1 VRFAISSQ
9 PDIFALECASPG
21 FMVTIAEIEE
31 LLEQTGI
38 GLASV
43 FEIYPDMV
51 FLVDRDERVIYL
63 NRVAAQALG
72 RMPEEVVGRCQ
83 SELFRGDLGARHSAA
98 IQSVFRSGESVVTE
112 NQDNLNLRPVWID
125 TRLVPFRDPS
135 GTIVAVVGIVRNVSA
150 QREAQEAVALREAYL
165 RSMLDNFPYLVW
177 FKDIAGKFLVVNQA
191 FASAFDKK
199 DPSEVVGLDDFAIG
213 PHKLALHYVSDD
225 QEVMRTG
232 HKKLV
237 EEEICVNGQSRWF
250 ETYKSPVLNTSGEL
264 LGTTGFARDITDRR
278 QLQEGQR
285 RSREQLRA
293 LAAHVESVREQE
305 RVRIARE
312 IHDELGQSLTCMGMD
327 LAFLDKHI
335 DPQDKEATARVAA
348 LVELVKDTIRCVR
361 RISSELRPSIL
372 DDLGLGAAIE
382 WLAHDFET
390 RTHITCKV
398 EVPEDLSLPF
408 DRATPLFRI
417 CQEALTNV
425 TRHASA
431 THVDIRLTCSDA
443 TIDLAIH
450 DNGRGITDEEIQ
462 RHGSLG
468 LLGMKERVSILGGS
482 LEVVGRPGEGT
493 TLAVQIP
500 MNEAPRLRP

>member
-1 VRFAISSQ
+1 
-9 PDIFALECASPG
+9 
-21 FMVTIAEIEE
+21 MVTIAEIEE
-31 LLEQTGI
+31 LLRQTGL

-51 FLVDRDERVIYL
+51 FVVDRDERVIYV
-63 NRVAAQALG
+63 NRVAAEALG
-72 RMPEEVVGRCQ
+72 RKPEEIVGRGQ
-83 SELFRGDLGARHSAA
+83 AEFFRDGLGARHSMA
-98 IQSVFRSGESVVTE
+98 IQHVFDSGEPVVTE
-112 NQDNLNLRPVWID
+112 NQQDLHLRPVWID
-125 TRLVPFRDPS
+125 TRLVPFRDPA
-135 GTIVAVVGIVRNVSA
+135 GAIVAVVGIVRNVSER
-150 QREAQEAVALREAYL
+150 REAQEAVALREAYL
-165 RSMLDNFPYLVW
+165 RSMLDNFPYPVW
-177 FKDIAGKFLVVNQA
+177 FKDTAGKLRVVNQT
-191 FASAFDKK
+191 FASAFDKAQ
-199 DPSEVVGLDDFAIG
+199 PSDLIGLDDFAIA
-213 PHKLALHYVSDD
+213 PHELALHYVSDD
-225 QEVMRTG
+225 QEVMRTRQ
-232 HKKLV
+232 KKLV
-237 EEEICVNGQSRWF
+237 EEEIRVNGKSRWF
-250 ETYKSPVLNTSGEL
+250 ETYKSPVLDADGAL
-264 LGTTGFARDITDRR
+264 LGTTGFARDITERR
-278 QLQEGQR
+278 QLQEDQR

-335 DPQDKEATARVAA
+335 DPEDREVAARVAA

-431 THVDIRLTCSDA
+431 TQVDIQLTCTD
-443 TIDLAIH
+443 TRINLAIH

-468 LLGMKERVSILGGS
+468 LLGMKERVSILGGT
-482 LEVVGRPGEGT
+482 LDVVGKPGEGT

-500 MNEAPRLRP
+500 VKEQLATRP

>member
-1 VRFAISSQ
+1 
-9 PDIFALECASPG
+9 
-21 FMVTIAEIEE
+21 MTTIAKIED
-31 LLEQTGI
+31 LLRQTGL

-43 FEIYPDMV
+43 FEIFPDMV
-51 FLVDRDERVIYL
+51 FVVDRDERILYV

-72 RMPEEVVGRCQ
+72 QKPEEIVGRRQ
-83 SELFRGDLGARHSAA
+83 AELFPGALGARHSIA
-98 IQSVFRSGESVVTE
+98 IQHVLGSGESVVTE
-112 NQDNLNLRPVWID
+112 NQQDLHLRPVWID

-135 GTIVAVVGIVRNVSA
+135 GAILAVVGIVRNVSER
-150 QREAQEAVALREAYL
+150 REAQEAVALREAYL

-177 FKDIAGKFLVVNQA
+177 FKDNAGKFQVVNEA
-191 FASAFDKK
+191 FAHAFGKAK
-199 DPSEVVGLDDFAIG
+199 PSDVIGLDDFAIG
-213 PHKLALHYVSDD
+213 PHERALHYVSDD
-225 QEVMRTG
+225 QEVMRTR

-250 ETYKSPVLNTSGEL
+250 ETYKSPVLDAAGAL
-264 LGTTGFARDITDRR
+264 RGTTGFARDITERR
-278 QLQEGQR
+278 QLQEDQR

-335 DPQDKEATARVAA
+335 DSENKEAAARVAA
-348 LVELVKDTIRCVR
+348 LVELVKDTLRCVR

-408 DRATPLFRI
+408 DRATPLFRV

-431 THVDIRLTCSDA
+431 TQVDIHLTCSNT
-443 TIDLAIH
+443 TIDLVIR

-462 RHGSLG
+462 RYGSLG
-468 LLGMKERVSILGGS
+468 LLGMKERVSILGGT
-482 LEVVGRPGEGT
+482 LDVVGKPGEGT
-493 TLAVQIP
+493 TLTVQIP
-500 MNEAPRLRP
+500 VQEPPQTRT

>member
-1 VRFAISSQ
+1 
-9 PDIFALECASPG
+9 
-21 FMVTIAEIEE
+21 
-31 LLEQTGI
+31 
-38 GLASV
+38 
-43 FEIYPDMV
+43 
-51 FLVDRDERVIYL
+51 
-63 NRVAAQALG
+63 
-72 RMPEEVVGRCQ
+72 
-83 SELFRGDLGARHSAA
+83 
-98 IQSVFRSGESVVTE
+98 
-112 NQDNLNLRPVWID
+112 
-125 TRLVPFRDPS
+125 
-135 GTIVAVVGIVRNVSA
+135 
-150 QREAQEAVALREAYL
+150 
-165 RSMLDNFPYLVW
+165 MLDNFPYPVW
-177 FKDIAGKFLVVNQA
+177 FKDTAGKFRVVNQT
-191 FASAFDKK
+191 FASAFDKAQ
-199 DPSEVVGLDDFAIG
+199 PSDLIGLDDFAIA
-213 PHKLALHYVSDD
+213 PHELALHYVSDD
-225 QEVMRTG
+225 QEVMRTRQ
-232 HKKLV
+232 KKLV
-237 EEEICVNGQSRWF
+237 EEEIRVNGKSRWF
-250 ETYKSPVLNTSGEL
+250 ETYKSPVLDADGAL

-278 QLQEGQR
+278 RLQEDQR

-335 DPQDKEATARVAA
+335 DPEDREVAARVAA

-431 THVDIRLTCSDA
+431 TQVDIRLTCTD
-443 TIDLAIH
+443 TRINLAIH

-468 LLGMKERVSILGGS
+468 LLGMKERVSILGGT
-482 LEVVGRPGEGT
+482 LDVVGKPGEGT

-500 MNEAPRLRP
+500 VKEQLATRP